1 MILMRLLSTG
11 IIFLLLT
18 MLMSACEKYK
28 VKDFQGPW
36 QVDQVLLDGMDRTGW
51 PLEEFPWGSGLELK
65 ADGSFRT
72 NFARTEEASGKWRL
86 GSGRDKLFLQRPSA
100 DQTTRFDVTLSG
112 DQLVL
117 KSLRWQ
123 VFLSR
128 AEVLPEPEAPEVNLA
143 SNILGTWY
151 FYEMNTQ
158 DSLILYPKSRKK
170 AHWVSIDRSGFYR
183 SGEGPHESFH
193 GRWLLKE
200 DTLVFSEIGRAW
212 KEQWKVRWEEDRL
225 YFESL
230 EASQDRWYEV
240 SLVHESLLA
249 E

>member
-1 MILMRLLSTG
+1 MTLTRLLSTG

-18 MLMSACEKYK
+18 MLLSACDQYA
-28 VKDFQGPW
+28 VTDFQGAW
-36 QVDQVLLDGMDRTGW
+36 KIDKVLLDGMDRTGW

-72 NFARTEEASGKWRL
+72 NFARSEEATGKWRL
-86 GSGRDKLFLQRPSA
+86 GSGRDKLFLKRPSA
-100 DQTTRFDVTLSG
+100 DQTTGFDVTLSG
-112 DQLVL
+112 EQLVL

-123 VFLSR
+123 VFMSR
-128 AEVLPEPEAPEVNLA
+128 AEVLPEPEVPEVNLA

-158 DSLILYPKSRKK
+158 DSLLYYPKSKRK

-193 GRWLLKE
+193 GRWLLKK
-200 DTLVFSEIGRAW
+200 DTLIFSEVNRAW
-212 KEQWKVRWEEDRL
+212 KEQWKVRWEEERL
-225 YFESL
+225 YFEAL
-230 EASQDRWYEV
+230 GKIPEKWYEV